1 MGLSNAVSTAASG
14 VTLIDGLLAPTH
26 WGDGTP
32 AKTSVSVYIAGMS
45 SSEAMVGWGVTADTV
60 AEEVAA
66 FRLAM
71 QLIEN
76 VCNID
81 FVEVLTQ
88 AEANLVMGAVNNA
101 DAGGSLGYAYFPEAP
116 GESALV
122 INYDAYFSN
131 DYSSLEIGGYD
142 FITFIHELGHAV
154 GLKHPFDNEGGSFVP
169 FPGVNNAFG
178 DYGDFNLN
186 QGINTMMS
194 YDDGYPAG
202 PLGGLSPFSVAGYG
216 YEGTPMAL
224 DIAALQ
230 YLYGVNTNYKTGNNL
245 YTLPAANAGGAY
257 YSAIWDAGG
266 LDTIKAGAGLAAVI
280 DLRAATGLVEAGGG
294 GFLSTMAGI
303 HGGFTIA
310 KGAVIENA
318 IGGSLADVIT
328 GNSANNLLKGLNGS
342 DTLLGLDGDDRLIG
356 GLGSDILTGGAG
368 SDVLRG
374 GNDADADRFV
384 FTSITDS
391 LATAQD
397 LIYEFGNGA
406 DVIDLSAIDA
416 DTSSA
421 GIDDAF
427 TLIGSAGF
435 SGAAGELRA
444 WLNTAGTST
453 IVQGD
458 VDGNGAADFRIIVSG
473 NFAFGAGDF
482 VL

>member
-32 AKTSVSVYIAGMS
+32 AKTSVSVYIAGMAG
-45 SSEAMVGWGVTADTV
+45 SEAMVGWGVTADTV

-81 FVEVLTQ
+81 FVEVATQ
-88 AEANLVMGAVNNA
+88 AAANIVMGAVNDA
-101 DAGGSLGYAYFPEAP
+101 DADGSLGYAYYPEAP

-122 INYDAYFSN
+122 INYDAYASN
-131 DYSSLEIGGYD
+131 DYSSLEPGGYD
-142 FITFIHELGHAV
+142 FITFIHELGHAI

-169 FPGVNNAFG
+169 FPGVTASFG

-202 PLGGLSPFSVAGYG
+202 PLGALSPGSVPGYG

-230 YLYGVNTNYKTGNNL
+230 YLYGANMNYRTGNTL
-245 YTLPAANAGGAY
+245 YTLPAVNAGGTY
-257 YSAIWDAGG
+257 YSSIWDAGG
-266 LDTIKAGAGLAAVI
+266 TDTIKAGAGRASVI

-294 GFLSTMAGI
+294 GFVSTMQGI
-303 HGGFTIA
+303 HGGFIIA

-318 IGGSLADVIT
+318 IGGNLADIIT
-328 GNSANNLLKGLNGS
+328 GNNSSNVLRGLNGG
-342 DTLLGLDGDDRLIG
+342 DKLLGLGGNDQLIG
-356 GLGSDILTGGAG
+356 GLGSDILTGGGGRDA
-368 SDVLRG
+368 LRG
-374 GNDADADRFV
+374 GLDGDADVFV
-384 FTSITDS
+384 FNRITDS
-391 LATAQD
+391 STSNPD
-397 LIYEFGNGA
+397 RIFEFGNGA
-406 DVIDLSAIDA
+406 DVIDLSGIDA
-416 DTSSA
+416 DSTSA
-421 GIDDAF
+421 GIDDGF
-427 TLIGSAGF
+427 TLIGSAVFG
-435 SGAAGELRA
+435 GVAGELRSWVNA
-444 WLNTAGTST
+444 VGTATF
-453 IVQGD
+453 VVGD
-458 VDGNGAADFRIIVSG
+458 VNGDRAADFRIIVSG
-473 NFAFGAGDF
+473 NFFLDTGDF